1 MTYEEAVGWIHNRLK
16 FGIKPGLE
24 RMEWMLQQLD
34 NPERRITC
42 VHLAGTNGKGST
54 LTYIRSILEQ
64 AEYKVGTFTSPYIES
79 FNERIS
85 INGTPIPDED
95 IAELVSVVKPVA
107 EALDETEL
115 GAATEFEILTVMA
128 FYYFGKINPCDIVL
142 LETGLGGRLDS
153 TNVIHPVLSVIT
165 TIGYDH
171 MHVLGET
178 LEEIASEKAGIIKSG
193 VPVITGVSQQEAL
206 AVIGETAKKKQA
218 KVYTLGKEFSAEYA
232 QSATDGETFTFE
244 GPFGCMEHLRITMKG
259 MHQVQNAALAVMTV
273 YYLKTYQS
281 FLVEE
286 ESIRQGLKKAF
297 WLGRFEQL
305 SNSPLIVVDG
315 AHNPEGIASL
325 VQTVQSHFSD
335 KRVTIL
341 FSALGDKKIDEMVA
355 GLETIANRIV
365 FTTFDFP
372 RAVSPDLLAEHC
384 RNTQKDVYKDW
395 KEAVNNITQML
406 TGDDLFLIT
415 GSLYFI
421 SEVRKYI
428 RESR

>member
-1 MTYEEAVGWIHNRLK
+1 MTYEEAVSWIHNRLK

-24 RMEWMLQQLD
+24 RMNWMLQQLD

-85 INGTPIPDED
+85 INGTPIPNED
-95 IAELVSVVKPVA
+95 IAELVRIVKPIA
-107 EALDETEL
+107 EALDETEF

-153 TNVIHPVLSVIT
+153 TNVIYPVLSIIT

-178 LEEIASEKAGIIKSG
+178 LEEITSEKAGIIKSG

-206 AVIGETAKKKQA
+206 AVIAEEAQKRRA
-218 KVYTLGKEFSAEYA
+218 KVYTLGKEFSAGHTQPTA
-232 QSATDGETFTFE
+232 DGETFTFE
-244 GPFGCMEHLRITMKG
+244 SLFGIMENLSITMKG
-259 MHQVQNAALAVMTV
+259 THQVQNAALALMAV

-281 FLVEE
+281 FLVKDED
-286 ESIRQGLKKAF
+286 IHHGLKKAF

-305 SNSPLIVVDG
+305 SDHPRIVIDG
-315 AHNPEGIASL
+315 AHNPEGITSL
-325 VQTVQSHFSD
+325 VQTVQSHYAD
-335 KRVTIL
+335 KRITVL
-341 FSALGDKKIDEMVA
+341 FSALGDKKIAEMVA
-355 GLETIANRIV
+355 GLETIADHMV

-372 RAVSPDLLAEHC
+372 RAISPELLAKHC
-384 RNTQKDVYKDW
+384 SMEQKEIYQDW
-395 KEAVNNITQML
+395 KEAIDKIKPIL
-406 TGDDLFLIT
+406 TEEDLFLIT

-421 SEVRKYI
+421 SGVRKYI
-428 RESR
+428 TESR